1 MATQPTR
8 KTFRQP
14 DEIFA
19 LLTKEPLSP
28 LYLFHG
34 EEAYFIHRAIAL
46 VRARLGE
53 NPAVYTFYAG
63 EDPLERLLEAW
74 GSASLFSERQLV
86 VLKNAGQLSAADR
99 ESLTTEA
106 ELRDDSQP
114 LVVCV
119 QGRANL
125 SQKFFSVCA
134 KRGFAGEFRS
144 PFINQIPGWAQ
155 RFARE
160 RGVRLNAE
168 AASYLADHIGTDL
181 LALSTEIDKLVA
193 FVFPATEIDQAV
205 VRQCMG
211 DLHQHSAF
219 DLAEAL
225 GRRNSKRAVR
235 LVQEVLR
242 DEKRALPA
250 LHALVSHFR
259 RLWQVKD
266 LSDANA
272 PSSQIERAVGL
283 RGQRLRAAVEQ
294 GRVFSSA
301 DLRRILRH
309 ASQLDLALKSS
320 PTSPR
325 LLFDAFVLDVCG
337 RGAIEG
343 RPRL

>member
-1 MATQPTR
+1 MATQRPR
-8 KTFRQP
+8 KAFRQP

-34 EEAYFIHRAIAL
+34 EETYFINRAVAY

-53 NPAVYTFYAG
+53 SPAVHTFYAG
-63 EDPLERLLEAW
+63 EDALELLLEAW
-74 GSASLFSERQLV
+74 GGASLFAEHQLI

-99 ESLTTEA
+99 ERLATEA
-106 ELRDDSQP
+106 ALRDESQP

-134 KRGFAGEFRS
+134 QRGFVGEFRP

-168 AASYLADHIGTDL
+168 AASYLADHSGTDL
-181 LALSTEIDKLVA
+181 LALSSEMDKLVA
-193 FVFPATEIDQAV
+193 FVFPATDIDQEA
-205 VRQCMG
+205 VRQCVG
-211 DLHQHSAF
+211 VLHPHSAF
-219 DLAEAL
+219 DLADAL
-225 GRRNSKRAVR
+225 GQRNAKRALR
-235 LVQEVLR
+235 LVQQVLS
-242 DEKRALPA
+242 DEKRALPV

-266 LSDANA
+266 LSDAKA
-272 PSSQIERAVGL
+272 PSGQIEQAVGL
-283 RGQRLRAAVEQ
+283 RGARVHALVAQS
-294 GRVFSSA
+294 RVFSHS
-301 DLRRILRH
+301 DLRRVLRH
-309 ASQLDLALKSS
+309 AAQLDLALKSS
-320 PTSPR
+320 PTAPR
-325 LLFDAFVLDVCG
+325 FLFDAFVLEACARTRV
-337 RGAIEG
+337 
-343 RPRL
+343 

>member
-1 MATQPTR
+1 MQTR

-19 LLTKEPLSP
+19 LLTKEQLYP

-53 NPAVYTFYAG
+53 NPAVHTFYAG
-63 EDPLERLLEAW
+63 EDPLEQLLEAW
-74 GSASLFSERQLV
+74 GSASLFAERQLV
-86 VLKNAGQLSAADR
+86 VLKGAGQLSAADR
-99 ESLTTEA
+99 ERLATEA
-106 ELRDDSQP
+106 ELRDESQP
-114 LVVCV
+114 LVVCM

-134 KRGFAGEFRS
+134 TRGFVGEFRS

-160 RGVRLNAE
+160 KGVRLNAE

-193 FVFPATEIDQAV
+193 FVFPTTEIDQAV
-205 VRQCMG
+205 VRQCTG
-211 DLHQHSAF
+211 DLRQHSAF

-235 LVQEVLR
+235 LVQEVLS

-259 RLWQVKD
+259 RVWRVKD
-266 LSDANA
+266 LSDVNA
-272 PSSQIERAVGL
+272 PSSQIERVVGL
-283 RGQRLRAAVEQ
+283 RGQRLRALVEQ
-294 GRVFSSA
+294 SRVFSGA
-301 DLRRILRH
+301 DLRRILQH

-325 LLFDAFVLDVCG
+325 LLFDAFILDACEGTAV
-337 RGAIEG
+337 EG
-343 RPRL
+343 RPKL

>member
-1 MATQPTR
+1 MQTR

-34 EEAYFIHRAIAL
+34 EEAYFINRAVAS

-53 NPAVYTFYAG
+53 NPAVQTFYAG
-63 EDPLERLLEAW
+63 EDALDQVLEAW
-74 GSASLFSERQLV
+74 GSASLFAERQLV
-86 VLKNAGQLSAADR
+86 VLKNAGQLSATDR
-99 ESLTTEA
+99 ERLATEA
-106 ELRDDSQP
+106 ELRDESQP

-134 KRGFAGEFRS
+134 KRGFVGEFRS
-144 PFINQIPGWAQ
+144 PFINQIPGWTQ

-160 RGVRLNAE
+160 RGVRLTAE
-168 AASYLADHIGTDL
+168 AASYLADHMGTEL

-193 FVFPATEIDQAV
+193 FVFPATEIDQEA
-205 VRQCMG
+205 VRQCTG
-211 DLHQHSAF
+211 NLHQHSAF
-219 DLAEAL
+219 DLADAL
-225 GRRNSKRAVR
+225 GRRNRKRAVR
-235 LVQEVLR
+235 LVQDVLS

-272 PSSQIERAVGL
+272 PSSQIERATGL
-283 RGQRLRAAVEQ
+283 RGQRLRALVEQ
-294 GRVFSSA
+294 SRVFSGA

-309 ASQLDLALKSS
+309 ASQLDFALKSS
-320 PTSPR
+320 PASPR
-325 LLFDAFVLDVCG
+325 LLFDAFVLDACG
-337 RGAIEG
+337 SEAVEG
-343 RPRL
+343 RPKL

>member
-1 MATQPTR
+1 MATPQTR

-19 LLTKEPLSP
+19 LLSKEPLSP

-34 EEAYFIHRAIAL
+34 EEAYFINRAIAL

-53 NPAVYTFYAG
+53 NPAVQTFYAG
-63 EDPLERLLEAW
+63 EDPLEQVLEAW
-74 GSASLFSERQLV
+74 GNASLFAARQLV
-86 VLKNAGQLSAADR
+86 VLKSAGQLSAADR
-99 ESLTTEA
+99 ERLATEA
-106 ELRDDSQP
+106 ALRDETQP

-125 SQKFFSVCA
+125 SLKFFSVCA
-134 KRGFAGEFRS
+134 KRGFVGEFRS

-160 RGVRLNAE
+160 RGVRLSPE
-168 AASYLADHIGTDL
+168 AASYLADHMGTDL
-181 LALSTEIDKLVA
+181 LALSTEVDKLVA

-205 VRQCMG
+205 VKQCTG

-219 DLAEAL
+219 DLADAL

-235 LVQEVLR
+235 LVQNVLS

-266 LSDANA
+266 LSGANT

-283 RGQRLRAAVEQ
+283 RGQRLRAVVEQ
-294 GRVFSSA
+294 ARVFSVA

-325 LLFDAFVLDVCG
+325 LLFDAFVLDACG
-337 RGAIEG
+337 STAVAKKR
-343 RPRL
+343 

>member
-1 MATQPTR
+1 MATQRTS

-19 LLTKEPLSP
+19 LLTKESLYP

-34 EEAYFIHRAIAL
+34 EEAYFINRAVAY

-53 NPAVYTFYAG
+53 NPAVHTFYAG
-63 EDPLERLLEAW
+63 EDALEQLLEAW
-74 GSASLFSERQLV
+74 GSAFLFAEHQLI

-99 ESLTTEA
+99 ERLATEA
-106 ELRDDSQP
+106 ELRDESQP

-134 KRGFAGEFRS
+134 QRGFVGEFRP
-144 PFINQIPGWAQ
+144 PFVNQIPGWAQ

-193 FVFPATEIDQAV
+193 FVFPATEINQEV
-205 VRQCMG
+205 VRQCVG
-211 DLHQHSAF
+211 ALHQHSAF
-219 DLAEAL
+219 DLADAL
-225 GRRNSKRAVR
+225 GRRNGKRAVR
-235 LVQEVLR
+235 LLQQVLS
-242 DEKRALPA
+242 DEKRALPV

-272 PSSQIERAVGL
+272 PSSQIEQATGL
-283 RGQRLRAAVEQ
+283 RGNRVRALVAQ
-294 GRVFSSA
+294 SRVFSYS
-301 DLRRILRH
+301 DLRRVLRH
-309 ASQLDLALKSS
+309 AAQLDLALKSS

-325 LLFDAFVLDVCG
+325 LLFDAFILAACG
-337 RGAIEG
+337 RTSV
-343 RPRL
+343 

>member
-1 MATQPTR
+1 MPTR
-8 KTFRQP
+8 KPFRQP

-34 EEAYFIHRAIAL
+34 EEAYFINRAIAQ

-53 NPAVYTFYAG
+53 NPAVHTFYAG
-63 EDPLERLLEAW
+63 EDPLEQVLDAW
-74 GSASLFSERQLV
+74 GTASLFAARQLV
-86 VLKNAGQLSAADR
+86 VLKNAGQLSSEDR
-99 ESLTTEA
+99 ERLAGEA
-106 ELRDDSQP
+106 ALRDDTQP

-134 KRGFAGEFRS
+134 KRGFVGEFRP

-160 RGVRLNAE
+160 RGVRLSAE
-168 AASYLADHIGTDL
+168 AATYLADHIGTDL

-193 FVFPATEIDQAV
+193 FVFPATTIEPTV
-205 VRQCMG
+205 VRQCTG
-211 DLHQHSAF
+211 EVHQHSAF

-225 GRRNSKRAVR
+225 GRRNRKRAVR
-235 LVQEVLR
+235 LVQEVLS

-266 LSDANA
+266 LSDAKA

-294 GRVFSSA
+294 GRVFSKT

-337 RGAIEG
+337 SMAVTGKPQR
-343 RPRL
+343 

>member
-1 MATQPTR
+1 MQTR

-34 EEAYFIHRAIAL
+34 EEAYFIDRAVAL
-46 VRARLGE
+46 VQARLGG
-53 NPAVYTFYAG
+53 NPAVQTFYAG
-63 EDPLERLLEAW
+63 EDPLEQVLEAW
-74 GSASLFSERQLV
+74 GSASLFAERQLV
-86 VLKNAGQLSAADR
+86 VLKSAGQLSAADR
-99 ESLTTEA
+99 ERLAAEA
-106 ELRDDSQP
+106 DLRDESQP

-119 QGRANL
+119 PGRANL

-134 KRGFAGEFRS
+134 KRGFVGEFRS
-144 PFINQIPGWAQ
+144 PFVNQIPGWAQ

-181 LALSTEIDKLVA
+181 LALSSEIDKLAA
-193 FVFPATEIDQAV
+193 FVLPATDIDQEA
-205 VRQCMG
+205 VRQCAG

-219 DLAEAL
+219 DLADAL

-235 LVQEVLR
+235 LVRDVLS
-242 DEKRALPA
+242 DERQALPA

-259 RLWQVKD
+259 RVWQVKD
-266 LSDANA
+266 LSAANV
-272 PSSQIERAVGL
+272 PGSQIERAVGL
-283 RGQRLRAAVEQ
+283 RGQRLRALVEQ
-294 GRVFSSA
+294 GRAFSGA

-325 LLFDAFVLDVCG
+325 LLFDVFVLDVCG
-337 RGAIEG
+337 STAVEG
-343 RPRL
+343 RPER

>member
-1 MATQPTR
+1 MPTK
-8 KTFRQP
+8 KTFRPP

-28 LYLFHG
+28 LYLFYG
-34 EEAYFIHRAIAL
+34 EEAYFMQRAVAL

-53 NPAVYTFYAG
+53 NPAVQTFYAG
-63 EDPLERLLEAW
+63 EDPLEQVLEAW
-74 GSASLFSERQLV
+74 GSASLFAERQLV
-86 VLKNAGQLSAADR
+86 VLKSAGPLPAADR
-99 ESLTTEA
+99 ERLATEA
-106 ELRDDSQP
+106 ELRDESQP

-119 QGRANL
+119 QGRVNL
-125 SQKFFSVCA
+125 SQKFFAACA
-134 KRGFAGEFRS
+134 KRGFVGEFRS

-193 FVFPATEIDQAV
+193 YAFPATEIDQAA
-205 VRQCMG
+205 VRQCTG

-219 DLAEAL
+219 DLADAL
-225 GRRNSKRAVR
+225 GRRNSRRAVR
-235 LVQEVLR
+235 LVQEVLS

-250 LHALVSHFR
+250 LHALVGHFR

-266 LSDANA
+266 LSDANT
-272 PSSQIERAVGL
+272 PSSQIERVVGL
-283 RGQRLRAAVEQ
+283 RGQRLRALVEQ
-294 GRVFSSA
+294 SRVFSGA

-325 LLFDAFVLDVCG
+325 LLFDAFILDACG
-337 RGAIEG
+337 SPAVEG
-343 RPRL
+343 RPKL

>member
-1 MATQPTR
+1 MQTR

-34 EEAYFIHRAIAL
+34 EEAYFINHAVAL
-46 VRARLGE
+46 VQARLGE
-53 NPAVYTFYAG
+53 EPAVQTFYAG
-63 EDPLERLLEAW
+63 EDSLERVLEAW
-74 GSASLFSERQLV
+74 GSASLFAERQLV
-86 VLKNAGQLSAADR
+86 VLKSAGQLSAADR
-99 ESLTTEA
+99 ERLATEA
-106 ELRDDSQP
+106 ELRDESQP

-134 KRGFAGEFRS
+134 KRGFVGEFRS

-160 RGVRLNAE
+160 RGGRLNAE

-193 FVFPATEIDQAV
+193 FVFPATEIDQEV
-205 VRQCMG
+205 VRQCTG
-211 DLHQHSAF
+211 DLHQHSVF
-219 DLAEAL
+219 ELADAL

-235 LVQEVLR
+235 LVQDVLN

-272 PSSQIERAVGL
+272 PSSQIERATGM
-283 RGQRLRAAVEQ
+283 RGQRLRALVEQ
-294 GRVFSSA
+294 SRVFSGT

-325 LLFDAFVLDVCG
+325 LLFDAFILDACG
-337 RGAIEG
+337 STAVEG
-343 RPRL
+343 RPKL